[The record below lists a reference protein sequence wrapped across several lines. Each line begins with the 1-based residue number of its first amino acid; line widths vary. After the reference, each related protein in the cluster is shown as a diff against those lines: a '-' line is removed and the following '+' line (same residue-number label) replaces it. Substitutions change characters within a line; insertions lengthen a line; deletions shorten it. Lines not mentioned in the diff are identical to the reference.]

1 MDLTPWVQWF
11 VGRVEAACHAALG
24 QMQAAL
30 AKNRYW
36 SQLNTDH
43 PGLSA
48 SQRKAL
54 ARLFDAQ
61 PDGFKGGM
69 STEKYVN
76 LTGTSRATAYR
87 ELTEL
92 SELGLVRKTG
102 QGRGTRYQLVV

>member
-1 MDLTPWVQWF
+1 ML
-11 VGRVEAACHAALG
+11 
-24 QMQAAL
+24 QAAL

-36 SQLNTDH
+36 IQINGTY

-48 SQRKAL
+48 SQRKVL
-54 ARLFDAQ
+54 ARLFGAQ

-92 SELGLVRKTG
+92 AELGLLLRTG